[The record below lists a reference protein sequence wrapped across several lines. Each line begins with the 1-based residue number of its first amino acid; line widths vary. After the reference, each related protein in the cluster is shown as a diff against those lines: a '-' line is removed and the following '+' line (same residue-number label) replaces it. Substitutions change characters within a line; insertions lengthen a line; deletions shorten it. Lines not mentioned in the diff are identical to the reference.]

1 MTTGAGVNASDMRQG
16 GEGVTHSP
24 TDPPAPAP
32 DPSPRGLPPRRRT
45 TAPGEPGG
53 PEDQLQT
60 NGGNMTEFRVKLL
73 PEQRYQ
79 TRRNVAVYAGGD
91 YRGALAMQPA
101 EAVAFAAAFE
111 ELALSREI
119 LTEDVLDA
127 AAAVLGE
134 RNGVSVLLALYET
147 ARDRATA

>member
-1 MTTGAGVNASDMRQG
+1 
-16 GEGVTHSP
+16 
-24 TDPPAPAP
+24 
-32 DPSPRGLPPRRRT
+32 
-45 TAPGEPGG
+45 
-53 PEDQLQT
+53 
-60 NGGNMTEFRVKLL
+60 
-73 PEQRYQ
+73 
-79 TRRNVAVYAGGD
+79 VYAGGD